1 MVISSF
7 TVKEYKGNRSIRES
21 LRLLSFL
28 PKRRIRALRWLAMLS
43 LIPGFLDFASI
54 AVVGRLTG
62 TLVGGSL
69 SNLLPGVRVFGG
81 SQLEQSLWLIGMF
94 VGLVWL
100 QSLTRIL
107 LRIVQERTASQI
119 WLDLSRRIFSGI
131 ISQPYEYH
139 LSANLANLS
148 SDLLGSLD
156 CLLKEIVTPVMRA
169 LSSLVSIV
177 ILTIGIIYI
186 GRETALGLLVVMV
199 AGYVIITALMT
210 PRLRFASEQKLR
222 TRDRYTQAF
231 FESFKSI
238 KDVKL
243 VGAEDFFV
251 RNFSESTLNFKI
263 ADTQLQVLPEVP
275 RILIEP
281 LGISAIFVLGVLPK
295 LLSGDQ
301 QQVFDILP
309 FLSVLSIG
317 ALRLTKPLQDLFT
330 AIARLR
336 GGLPELSVIN
346 DLLTLRDGSTL
357 GGILNPSPRGLFP
370 VRTISLKDASYRYP
384 ESNRWVLQD
393 INLSIP
399 VGSRVAFVGPTG
411 SGKSTAAHLLL
422 GLLSPQKGLLQLDG
436 VPVEAPELSAWH
448 SSCSQVPQTIQLYN
462 GPVYSN
468 VAFGEDEDMIDFNRV
483 WDALEAAQVDGFVSE
498 LPYGLHTQ
506 IGENGINL
514 SGGQRQRIALARAF
528 YRQSKF
534 LVLDEATS
542 ALDNQTES
550 DVIQSLE
557 IVGRRCTTLVIA
569 HRLTTIQRCDR
580 IYEFSD
586 GQIVHSGDYSSLQN
600 VSESFR
606 RLVNLQQLN
615 SDL

>member
-1 MVISSF
+1 MIGRRGSQ
-7 TVKEYKGNRSIRES
+7 SIRES
-21 LRLLSFL
+21 TRLLSFL
-28 PKRRIRALRWLAMLS
+28 PRRRIQALRWLALLS
-43 LIPGFLDFASI
+43 FIPGFLDFASI

-62 TLVGGSL
+62 ALVGGNL
-69 SNLLPGVRVFGG
+69 SNLLPGIRVFGG

-94 VGLVWL
+94 VALIWL
-100 QSLTRIL
+100 QSLM
-107 LRIVQERTASQI
+107 RIVLRVAQERMASQI
-119 WLDLSRRIFSGI
+119 WLDLSQRIFSGI
-131 ISQPYEYH
+131 IHQPYEYH
-139 LSANLANLS
+139 LTSNLASLS

-156 CLLKEIVTPVMRA
+156 CLLKEIVTPVLRA
-169 LSSLVSIV
+169 LSSLVSII
-177 ILTIGIIYI
+177 ILTVGIIYI
-186 GRETALGLLVVMV
+186 GRETAIGLLLVMV
-199 AGYVIITALMT
+199 SGYVLTTALMT

-222 TRDRYTQAF
+222 TRNRYTQAF
-231 FESFKSI
+231 FESFRSI
-238 KDVKL
+238 RDVKL
-243 VGAEDFFV
+243 VGAENFFSK
-251 RNFSESTLNFKI
+251 NFRDSTLEFKI

-275 RILIEP
+275 RMLIEA
-281 LGISAIFVLGVLPK
+281 LGVSAIFVLGVLPK

-301 QQVFDILP
+301 QQVLEILP
-309 FLSVLSIG
+309 FLATLSIG

-336 GGLPELSVIN
+336 GGLPELRVIN
-346 DLLTLRDGSTL
+346 DLLALQAH
-357 GGILNPSPRGLFP
+357 SPTVQQLERSSQSLFP
-370 VRTISLKDASYRYP
+370 SRTISLKDASYRYP

-422 GLLSPQKGLLQLDG
+422 GLLPSLKGSLRLDG
-436 VPVEAPELSAWH
+436 VAVDESEVHSWH
-448 SSCSQVPQTIQLYN
+448 SCCSQVPQNIQLYN
-462 GPVYSN
+462 GSVYAN
-468 VAFGEDEDMIDFNRV
+468 VAFGEDEKTINFDRV
-483 WDALEAAQVDGFVSE
+483 WDALEAAQVNEFVAD
-498 LPYGLHTQ
+498 LPYGIHTP
-506 IGENGINL
+506 IGENGVKL

-580 IYEFSD
+580 IYEFKE
-586 GQIVHSGDYSSLQN
+586 GQIVHSGDYNSLQK

-606 RLVNLQQLN
+606 RLVELQQLN
-615 SDL
+615 SEY